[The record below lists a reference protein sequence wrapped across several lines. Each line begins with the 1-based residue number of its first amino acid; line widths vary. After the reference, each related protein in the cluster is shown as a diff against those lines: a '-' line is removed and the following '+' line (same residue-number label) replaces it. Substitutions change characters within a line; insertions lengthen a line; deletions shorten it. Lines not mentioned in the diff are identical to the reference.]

1 MRHNKLNIYFSSINF
16 KKIELLQSITLI
28 IIVFLLSKFIS
39 LTFISL
45 VLLLALWSLAIALNQ
60 VKKPGVLSGNIL
72 AMLTSA
78 GLFIDIGFSDTV
90 NLFVA
95 MLLLSSVLKQLISTT
110 LFHFKTVCLIQLFLI
125 ASVYLYQQ
133 SLYSSLLT
141 FIFFIANIAT
151 LNLIIRPNQK
161 LKNAL
166 SLASKS
172 LLMSLPIAFLLFILL
187 PRLPSFWSLP
197 GPGIA
202 KTGLNENID
211 PFSISKLSNS
221 SELVF
226 RANFKDKKPSAPY
239 YWRSMV
245 HEEFSEQ
252 TWKIT
257 HEAKTTNR
265 NNIAN
270 RDSEYKYEIIAEKS
284 GLHWL
289 YALDYAQSN
298 TQFVENK
305 YAGLLARNKNLSQ
318 TFKYNVSSFKIENI
332 KKLSSYDR
340 NINLRL
346 ISGSNP
352 KSILIAKEI
361 QQISDTDKMFF
372 NNLYQYFINEKFV
385 YTLEPPALYGT
396 NKLDQFLLES
406 KKGFCGHYASL
417 SAFMFRSVG
426 IPARVVSG
434 YLGGELSTDKNYL
447 SVFQYDAHAWTEVW
461 LENKGWTRF
470 DATSVVSP
478 DRLYGSL
485 SQSEANKEEF
495 LRNLDFGLLSLQNF
509 PMLNWVRLNLDSI
522 DFMWTN
528 WILGFNSQ
536 EQKGLLESIFES
548 NLSLKIAV
556 SILSGLASILI
567 SIYAFMIW
575 TKRERFNIP
584 LEREFND
591 LKLWGEKNQIP
602 LGAGVTPQAYL
613 LLLVN
618 KFKIKSKYINQ
629 FINLYIDTRY
639 KQIPLTNENQ
649 KYAEHLVKII
659 TKN

>member
-1 MRHNKLNIYFSSINF
+1 MNISYASINF

-39 LTFISL
+39 LTFISV
-45 VLLLALWSLAIALNQ
+45 VLLLAVWTLAIALNQ
-60 VKKPGVLSGNIL
+60 VNKPGIFAGNIL
-72 AMLTSA
+72 AIVTSA

-95 MLLLSSVLKQLISTT
+95 MLLLSTVLKQLISTS
-110 LFHFKTVCLIQLFLI
+110 LLHFKTICLIQLFLI

-133 SLYSSLLT
+133 SLYTSLLT

-161 LKNAL
+161 LNNAL
-166 SLASKS
+166 KLATKS

-197 GPGIA
+197 GPGVA

-226 RANFKDKKPSAPY
+226 RANFKNTKPSPPY

-257 HEAKTTNR
+257 NRAKMTNR
-265 NNIAN
+265 EHIPDFNA
-270 RDSEYKYEIIAEKS
+270 KYEYEVIAEKS

-289 YALDYAQSN
+289 YSLDYARSN

-305 YAGLLARNKNLSQ
+305 YAGLLARSKNLSQ
-318 TFKYNVSSFKIENI
+318 TFKYNVSSFNIENN
-332 KKLSSYDR
+332 KKLSSYER
-340 NINLRL
+340 NINLSL
-346 ISGSNP
+346 MSDSNP
-352 KSILIAKEI
+352 KTVLVAKEI
-361 QQISDTDKMFF
+361 QRISDTDELFF
-372 NNLYQYFINEKFV
+372 NNLYQYFINEKFL
-385 YTLEPPALYGT
+385 YTLEPPALYGN

-417 SAFMFRSVG
+417 TAFIFRSVG

-434 YLGGELSTDKNYL
+434 YLGGELSSDKSYL

-461 LENKGWTRF
+461 LVNKGWTRF

-509 PMLNWVRLNLDSI
+509 PMLNWIRLNLDSV

-536 EQKGLLESIFES
+536 EQKGLLKSIFES
-548 NLSLKIAV
+548 NITLKIAV
-556 SILSGLASILI
+556 SILVGLASFLLF
-567 SIYAFMIW
+567 IYAYMVWI
-575 TKRERFNIP
+575 KREKFDTP
-584 LEREFND
+584 LECELNE

-602 LGAGVTPQAYL
+602 LESGVTPQAYL
-613 LLLVN
+613 LLLIN
-618 KFKIKSKYINQ
+618 KFELKSKYINQ
-629 FINLYIDTRY
+629 FLNLYIDTRY
-639 KQIPLTNENQ
+639 KEISLTKENQ
-649 KYAEHLVKII
+649 RYAKQLVKII